1 MKNLKLKMPSQWK
14 YKGKNMNN
22 SLVKLRVINQD
33 VKMKREEIEAFQT
46 QSELL
51 YNNLSRILSE
61 DYVKTN
67 HPVLT
72 DSVRKLYGSN

>member
-1 MKNLKLKMPSQWK
+1 
-14 YKGKNMNN
+14 MNN

-61 DYVKTN
+61 DYVKAN

>member
-1 MKNLKLKMPSQWK
+1 
-14 YKGKNMNN
+14 MNN